1 MFYSWLSEAQ
11 LIKSLPKGGHFN
23 PISID
28 GARLQLYFIFSVPD
42 SESVRPFQC
51 SFCGNRFITESVLK
65 AHITRNHSVES
76 QQAIE
81 STKSKYY
88 FHCVTII
95 KKIKGY
101 HYVLC

>member
-1 MFYSWLSEAQ
+1 MVQVYY
-11 LIKSLPKGGHFN
+11 G
-23 PISID
+23 
-28 GARLQLYFIFSVPD
+28 RMQLYFIFSVSD

-81 STKSKYY
+81 NTKSKYY
-88 FHCVTII
+88 FHCVRYNNKENKRIL
-95 KKIKGY
+95 
-101 HYVLC
+101 LCLMLNR